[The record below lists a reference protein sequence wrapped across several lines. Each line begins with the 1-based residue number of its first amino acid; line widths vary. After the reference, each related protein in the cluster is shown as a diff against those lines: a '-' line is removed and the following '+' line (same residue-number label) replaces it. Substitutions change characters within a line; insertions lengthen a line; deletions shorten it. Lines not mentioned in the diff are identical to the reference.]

1 MKRDRESAVGGGQR
15 IPFQVLLT
23 ADERDVVDEAAAR
36 KGLSRS
42 AFFRFAAL
50 ETVRRDEKAQR

>member
-1 MKRDRESAVGGGQR
+1 MKMKITGGQR